1 MTLKNCVKYWNPMT
15 KKINITFINET
26 PELLSLLYDMDLL
39 PEQVVEGSDDYLSVI
54 HLTNLFK
61 SCGEISCDECND
73 AKQWAVRRLIYYEN
87 NNH

>member
-1 MTLKNCVKYWNPMT
+1 MTEKMP
-15 KKINITFINET
+15 NITFINET